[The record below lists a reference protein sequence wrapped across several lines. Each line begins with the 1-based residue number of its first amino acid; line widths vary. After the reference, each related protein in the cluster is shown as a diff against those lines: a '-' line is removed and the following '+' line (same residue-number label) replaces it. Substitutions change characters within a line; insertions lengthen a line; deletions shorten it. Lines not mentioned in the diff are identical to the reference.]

1 MIDRR
6 LNTKVTQNPVSER
19 TTSSDA
25 ANAGLQRP
33 ERDPVSDAIA
43 AAADFAAG
51 VQLLDAGD
59 FARAESALRGALA
72 LRPGDAQAHYKLANA
87 CKEQTKLA
95 EAERHYRAALALDPG
110 HAEAHNNLGA
120 ALQLMQRAEEAAA
133 SYRSAIVA
141 KPGLSQPYLNLGRL
155 LQQLGRPAEAE
166 ACYAA
171 ALARGLDA
179 EVFRHLLDAAQ
190 GASTAQA
197 PPAYVRATFDG
208 FAQQFDRHL
217 TDTLDYQLPEMLG
230 RMLRALSPPAQ
241 LDILDLGC
249 GTGLCG
255 EQLRGLA
262 RRMAGVDLAPK
273 MLELAR
279 GRGCYSELALAEA
292 GQYLSAQAQASFDL
306 VVAADVLIY
315 IGDISRLLRET
326 ARVLRA
332 GGWFAFSIEQPSQA
346 CESYRLEPSGRY
358 AHALAYVRGL
368 ALGSGL
374 EERSC
379 RDVAIRK
386 HGAQALPGQLLLLQ
400 KAPN

>member
-1 MIDRR
+1 MTDA
-6 LNTKVTQNPVSER
+6 
-19 TTSSDA
+19 DA
-25 ANAGLQRP
+25 AA
-33 ERDPVSDAIA
+33 ER
-43 AAADFAAG
+43 FAAG

-59 FARAESALRGALA
+59 FAGAERALRRALV
-72 LRPGDAQAHYKLANA
+72 LRPGDAQTHYKLANA
-87 CKEQTKLA
+87 CKEQARLR
-95 EAERHYRAALALDPG
+95 EAERHYLAALALEPD

-120 ALQLMQRAEEAAA
+120 ALQLMQRPEEAAA
-133 SYRSAIVA
+133 SYRSAIAA

-155 LQQLGRPAEAE
+155 LQQLSRPAEAE

-179 EVFRHLLDAAQ
+179 GVFRHLLDAAQ

-217 TDTLDYQLPEMLG
+217 TDTLDYQLPQILG
-230 RMLRALSPPAQ
+230 RMLRALAPAAQ

-255 EQLRGLA
+255 AQLRGLA

-273 MLELAR
+273 MLERAR
-279 GRGCYSELALAEA
+279 ARGCYGELTLAEA
-292 GQYLSAQAQASFDL
+292 GQYLSTQAPASFDL
-306 VVAADVLIY
+306 VLAADVLIY
-315 IGDISRLLRET
+315 IGDLSRLLRET

-346 CESYRLEPSGRY
+346 CETYRLEQSGRY
-358 AHALAYVRGL
+358 AHALAYVREL
-368 ALGSGL
+368 AQGCAL
-374 EERSC
+374 EECSC
-379 RDVAIRK
+379 LELAIRK
-386 HGAQALPGQLLLLQ
+386 HGTQALPGQLLLLQ